1 MGILFRRTREVFITP
16 TLPSSFPYVKLK
28 HGSLYITIDG
38 YCTPYTSLDNYLNI
52 IKSYNVTVRTT
63 FELSDI
69 LDVSLIEVQD
79 GVFLVNGELHK
90 LDSLNSLA
98 KVLSFNLKSIKDSVD
113 SYGSYFNVF
122 KEYSSKG
129 TLHTLKSV
137 PKTSEKVV
145 DFEGRV
151 FPNQSAML
159 SFYGIPRGTFYDRIG
174 KGLSLKDALTLPKV
188 RGTEEYVDH
197 EGRVFTSKQAMVDF
211 YGINIAT
218 FNARIRRGY
227 SLKDALTS
235 NINEANSSKRVEC
248 TDLQGRLFPSLTS
261 MAKYHNVIPTSLN
274 YLVRRGYTP
283 TEALRKLLKEV

>member
-1 MGILFRRTREVFITP
+1 MGILFRKTREVFITP
-16 TLPSSFPYVKLK
+16 TLPSSIPYVKLVN
-28 HGSLYITIDG
+28 GSLFITIDG

-52 IKSYNVTVRTT
+52 MKSYNVTVRTT
-63 FELSDI
+63 FELSNV

-90 LDSLNSLA
+90 LDSLNTLG

-129 TLHTLKSV
+129 TLFSLKSV

-145 DFEGRV
+145 DFAGRV

-159 SFYGIPRGTFYDRIG
+159 SFHGIPRGTFDARIR
-174 KGLSLKDALTLPKV
+174 KGLSIKDALTLHKIK
-188 RGTEEYVDH
+188 GTEKCVDY
-197 EGRVFTSKQAMVDF
+197 EGRVFPSKQAMVDF
-211 YGINIAT
+211 YEINITT
-218 FNARIRRGY
+218 FNARIKRGF

-235 NINEANSSKRVEC
+235 SINKANSSKRIKC

-261 MAKYHNVIPTSLN
+261 MANYHNVIPTSLG
-274 YLVRRGYTP
+274 YLVRKGYTP
-283 TEALRKLLKEV
+283 TEALRKLLKED